1 MKKSELQFSYPENL
15 VAISPSRP
23 SRVMWV
29 QSPDQFSEITM
40 AELLERIPA
49 GDVLVINDT
58 KVLPRRI
65 FAQDEILF
73 LNPIKN
79 ENSISTWEVLFPSKR
94 WKIGESQELIVGGK
108 PTGVSMTLK
117 QKGRPQIVELTPEVN
132 EEFFYKWGELPL
144 PPYIQKA
151 REQSGK
157 ENNASDTISGSGSDM
172 AAVASS
178 RHTVSEDQS
187 WYQTCWAEKAGSLAA
202 PTASL
207 HFSVSDLQKLKD
219 KGVQVLK
226 ITLHV
231 GLGTFLPV
239 TTDDLNDHPM
249 HSEWVEIPAS
259 VWQAL
264 LNAKNNGHHVWAMGT
279 TVARSLESAALG
291 KIKSRAHLLQNSML
305 NNSPAS
311 SDNLNDDLDVESLIG
326 ETNLLIQ
333 PGYQWQVVDRLLTNF
348 HQPESTLLALVAAF
362 SDLKTVKS
370 VYQCAIEKHF
380 RLFSYGDLSVW
391 IKK

>member
-1 MKKSELQFSYPENL
+1 MKKTELKFSYPESL
-15 VAISPSRP
+15 VAIAPQRP

-29 QSPDQFSEITM
+29 QSPEQFGEITL

-73 LNPIKN
+73 LNPISAEGSGENKN
-79 ENSISTWEVLFPSKR
+79 LFSQWEVLFPSKK
-94 WKIGESQELIVGGK
+94 WKLGESQELMVDGQS
-108 PTGVSMTLK
+108 TGVSMTLR
-117 QKGRPQIVELTPEVN
+117 QKGRPQIVELSPPVGED
-132 EEFFYKWGELPL
+132 FFYKWGQLPL

-151 REQSGK
+151 REQFEK
-157 ENNASDTISGSGSDM
+157 ERGQVNQVQVQNSEM
-172 AAVASS
+172 AIAGEVSVAGSS
-178 RHTVSEDQS
+178 RHTVSEDQT

-207 HFSVSDLQKLKD
+207 HFSASDLQKLTD
-219 KGVQVLK
+219 RGVQVLK

-239 TTDDLNDHPM
+239 TTEDLNDHPM
-249 HSEWVEIPAS
+249 HSEWVEIS
-259 VWQAL
+259 NQVWQSL
-264 LNAKNNGHHVWAMGT
+264 QSAKKNGHHVWAMGT
-279 TVARSLESAALG
+279 TVARSLESAAIG
-291 KIKSRAHLLQNSML
+291 KFKKQ
-305 NNSPAS
+305 
-311 SDNLNDDLDVESLIG
+311 G
-326 ETNLLIQ
+326 EHFVGQTNLLIQ

-391 IKK
+391 IKN

>member
-1 MKKSELQFSYPENL
+1 MKKSELQFSYPDSL
-15 VAISPSRP
+15 VAVSPNRP

-29 QSPDQFSEITM
+29 QSSQQYNEIKL

-73 LNPIKN
+73 LNPMGEASSVESLKN
-79 ENSISTWEVLFPSKR
+79 GFSTWEVLFPSKK
-94 WKIGESQELIVGGK
+94 WKIGESQELVVNGK
-108 PTGVSMTLK
+108 STGVTMTLK
-117 QKGRPQIVELTPEVN
+117 QKGRPQIVELSPAVGED
-132 EEFFYKWGELPL
+132 FFYKWGELPL

-151 REQSGK
+151 REQLK
-157 ENNASDTISGSGSDM
+157 AE
-172 AAVASS
+172 SS
-178 RHTVSEDQS
+178 RHTVGEDQS
-187 WYQTCWAEKAGSLAA
+187 WYQTSWAEKAGSLAA

-207 HFSVSDLQKLKD
+207 HFSTDDLQKLKD

-249 HSEWVEIPAS
+249 HSEWVEIS
-259 VWQAL
+259 SHVWQAVQT
-264 LNAKNNGHHVWAMGT
+264 AKQKGHHIWAMGT
-279 TVARSLESAALG
+279 TVARSLESAAIG
-291 KIKSRAHLLQNSML
+291 KL
-305 NNSPAS
+305 S
-311 SDNLNDDLDVESLIG
+311 SQGAGYAGQTD
-326 ETNLLIQ
+326 LLIQ

-391 IKK
+391 IKN